1 MKQQN
6 APTPGPQSETPVT
19 QKLSYEPPKATFVPL
34 KLEERLLTCTKTM
47 DKCFGHAGNPGNQQ
61 NKS

>member
-1 MKQQN
+1 MEQQK
-6 APTPGPQSETPVT
+6 APATAPQSETPVT
-19 QKLSYEPPKATFVPL
+19 QKLAYEPPKATFVPL

-47 DKCFGHAGNPGNQQ
+47 TDCFGHDGHSQNQQ

>member
-1 MKQQN
+1 MEQQN
-6 APTPGPQSETPVT
+6 APATAPQSETPVT

-34 KLEERLLTCTKTM
+34 KLEERLLTCTKTF
-47 DKCFGHAGNPGNQQ
+47 DDCWGHSDHPGNQQ

>member
-1 MKQQN
+1 MEQQN
-6 APTPGPQSETPVT
+6 APAAAPQSGMPVA

-34 KLEERLLTCTKTM
+34 KLEERLL
-47 DKCFGHAGNPGNQQ
+47 KCMKSFEGCWGHPGHPQNQQ